1 MGETSRATDVDA
13 AGWGE
18 SQSSPR
24 RRGIQPGPCLV
35 LGIAALGVLPGC
47 DSTSFLVIEN
57 REISRRSPPK
67 SR

>member
-1 MGETSRATDVDA
+1 MEATSRATDIDA

-35 LGIAALGVLPGC
+35 LGIAALESAGL
-47 DSTSFLVIEN
+47 
-57 REISRRSPPK
+57 
-67 SR
+67 

>member
-1 MGETSRATDVDA
+1 MGETLRATDIDV
-13 AGWGE
+13 AGWGK

-47 DSTSFLVIEN
+47 DSTSFVP
-57 REISRRSPPK
+57 S
-67 SR
+67 